1 MTGLVFNSISN
12 LVLQHRRP
20 IRMCSHSKP
29 ELLILSHLP
38 SKFVYQRRDRN
49 HG

>member
-1 MTGLVFNSISN
+1 MTGWVFKSMSN
-12 LVLQHRRP
+12 PIPKHRRP

-49 HG
+49 HC